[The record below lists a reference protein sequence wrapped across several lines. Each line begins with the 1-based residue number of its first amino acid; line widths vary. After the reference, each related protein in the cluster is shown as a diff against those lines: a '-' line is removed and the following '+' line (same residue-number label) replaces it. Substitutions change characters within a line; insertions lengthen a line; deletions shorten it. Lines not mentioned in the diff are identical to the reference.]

1 VHRALAALVL
11 ALTAIAGTL
20 TSAPPVSAA
29 AASSPAKVVIIVGAT
44 HSVTSTYRRYADAA
58 YAEAIRHTPNV
69 VKVYSPNATWS
80 RVKSAVVGAS
90 VVIYFGHGNGWP
102 SPYAYDPNYT
112 TKDGFGLNYDS
123 NGDGRLSDNENRY
136 YGEPYVKTLDLAP
149 NAIVLLHH
157 LCYASGNSEPGHAQ
171 PSVGV
176 ARQRISNYA
185 AAFLQTRAQAV
196 LADGHRGPVDY
207 LRALFT
213 TDQTIESMWR
223 SAPGNNGHFS
233 AFTSTRTSGVRSLM
247 DPEGTSSGYYR
258 SLVTDP
264 VLTTTMVTGTVDT
277 SRHPTALVVPGKAAV
292 ATEGAP
298 LYPDVATA
306 AAGAPDTGS
315 PLPAATRLTV
325 TARSSTVAADGAAL
339 YLVEGLDDPDLDGVM
354 RGPNLSARD
363 SASPRIVAVSPA
375 SPLVSP
381 NDDDRFDV
389 VELSASLSESASWR
403 FRVLDGEDATVH
415 ESTGEGTHP
424 TLTWN
429 GRDADG
435 SPVPDGT
442 YTYRIDAVDPWTN
455 RGSRTGSIRV
465 DTAAPTLEIATPAA
479 DTETWFSPNGD
490 GVRETVALSASTTE
504 GGSVLVYVR
513 NEAGDGVRSFS
524 VSTASAGSVA
534 VTWDGKDNDGHVVPD
549 GRYDVRL
556 TPRDVA
562 GNTGSGVTRAFGVA
576 ALLGSVATS
585 KTLFYPH
592 DNDNL
597 AVGSR
602 LSFTLQRP
610 ATVTWTI
617 RNAAGD
623 VVETLAA
630 DTAMAAGAVGRTFY
644 GKRAD
649 GSLLPTGRYTSHLTA
664 TDGSVTWSQAVAFEM
679 AAFSIRPSATAATR
693 GRSITVTTVSAE
705 SLDTTPRLYVTQPGK
720 ATWSVAMTRTTGL
733 TYRATVTMKTGG
745 SAGTVTFKVAAL
757 DANGVAQR
765 SSVAIPLR

>member
-1 VHRALAALVL
+1 MHRALTALVL
-11 ALTAIAGTL
+11 ALTAVVGTL

-58 YAEAIRHTPNV
+58 YAEAIRYTPNV

-80 RVKSAVVGAS
+80 RVKSAAVGAS

-102 SPYAYDPNYT
+102 SPYTYDPNYT

-136 YGEPYVKTLDLAP
+136 YGEPYVRTLDLAP

-213 TDQTIESMWR
+213 TDQTIESLWR
-223 SAPGNNGHFS
+223 SAPGHNGHFS

-247 DPEGTSSGYYR
+247 DPEGTSTGFYR

-277 SRHPTALVVPGKAAV
+277 SRHPTTLVVPGKAAV

-306 AAGAPDTGS
+306 AAGIAGTGS
-315 PLPAATRLTV
+315 PLPVGTRLRV
-325 TARSSTVAADGAAL
+325 VARSTTAAADGAAL
-339 YLVEGLDDPDLDGVM
+339 YEVEGLDDPDLDGVM
-354 RGPNLSARD
+354 RGPHLIARD
-363 SASPRIVAVSPA
+363 SASPRILAVSPA
-375 SPLVSP
+375 APLVSP
-381 NDDDRFDV
+381 NDDGRFET
-389 VELSASLSESASWR
+389 VELSSSLSESASWR
-403 FRVLDGEDATVH
+403 FRVLDDADATIH

-424 TLTWN
+424 TTTWD
-429 GRDADG
+429 GLDSGG
-435 SPVPDGT
+435 SPVADGT

-455 RGSRTGSIRV
+455 AGSRTGSIRV
-465 DTAAPTLEIATPAA
+465 DTAAPSLEIATPAA

-490 GVRETVALSASTTE
+490 GVRETAALTASTSE

-524 VSTASAGSVA
+524 VSASATAPVA

-556 TPRDVA
+556 TPRDAA
-562 GNTGSGVTRAFGVA
+562 GNTGTGVTRAFGVA
-576 ALLGSVATS
+576 ALLGSVGTS

-592 DNDNL
+592 DLDNL
-597 AVGSR
+597 AVGTR
-602 LSFTLQRP
+602 LSFTLRRP

-623 VVETLAA
+623 PVVTLAQ
-630 DTAMAAGAVGRTFY
+630 DEAMATGAVGRTFY
-644 GKRAD
+644 GRRTD
-649 GSLLPTGRYTSHLTA
+649 GSLLPTGRYTSHVSA
-664 TDGSVTWSQAVAFEM
+664 TDGVVSWSQAVGFEM
-679 AAFSIRPSATAATR
+679 NAFSVRPSATAATR
-693 GRSITVTTVSAE
+693 GRSITVTAVSAE

-733 TYRATVTMKTGG
+733 TYRATVTMRTGG

>member
-1 VHRALAALVL
+1 MHRSLAALVL
-11 ALTAIAGTL
+11 ALTALAGTF

-44 HSVTSTYRRYADAA
+44 HGVTSTYRRHADAA

-69 VKVYSPNATWS
+69 VKIYSPNATWS
-80 RVKSAVVGAS
+80 RVKSAAVGAS

-102 SPYAYDPNYT
+102 SPYTYDPNYT

-136 YGEPYVKTLDLAP
+136 YGEPYVRTLDLAP

-196 LADGHRGPVDY
+196 LSDGHRGPADY

-213 TDQTIESMWR
+213 TDQTIEAMWR
-223 SAPGNNGHFS
+223 TAPGNNGHFS

-247 DPEGTSSGYYR
+247 DPEGTSSGFYR

-264 VLTTTMVTGTVDT
+264 VLTTTMVTGAVDT
-277 SRHPTALVVPGKAAV
+277 GRHPTALVVPGKAAV
-292 ATEGAP
+292 LTEGAP

-306 AAGAPDTGS
+306 AGGAPDSGS
-315 PLPAATRLTV
+315 PQPAGTRLRI

-339 YLVEGLDDPDLDGVM
+339 YVVEGLDDPDIDGVM

-363 SASPRIVAVSPA
+363 SASPRILVVSPA

-381 NDDDRFDV
+381 NDDDRSDT
-389 VELSASLSESASWR
+389 VELSASLSESATWR
-403 FRVLDGEDATVH
+403 FRVLDADDATIH
-415 ESTGEGTHP
+415 ESTGHGSSP
-424 TLTWN
+424 TLTWD
-429 GRDADG
+429 GRDSGG
-435 SPVPDGT
+435 SPVADGT
-442 YTYRIDAVDPWTN
+442 YAYRIDAVDAWTN
-455 RGSRTGSIRV
+455 SGSRTGSIRV
-465 DTAAPTLEIATPAA
+465 DTAAPSLEIATPAV
-479 DTETWFSPNGD
+479 DSETWFSPNGD

-513 NEAGDGVRSFS
+513 NEAGIGVRSFS
-524 VSTASAGSVA
+524 VSAASAGSVA

-576 ALLGSVATS
+576 ALLGSVGTS

-602 LSFTLQRP
+602 LSFTLRRP

-630 DTAMAAGAVGRTFY
+630 DEPMAVGAVGRTFY
-644 GKRAD
+644 GKRSD
-649 GSLLPTGRYTSHLTA
+649 GSLLPTGRYTSHVTA
-664 TDGSVTWSQAVAFEM
+664 TDGTVTWSQAVAFEM
-679 AAFSIRPSATAATR
+679 AAFSVRPSATAATR